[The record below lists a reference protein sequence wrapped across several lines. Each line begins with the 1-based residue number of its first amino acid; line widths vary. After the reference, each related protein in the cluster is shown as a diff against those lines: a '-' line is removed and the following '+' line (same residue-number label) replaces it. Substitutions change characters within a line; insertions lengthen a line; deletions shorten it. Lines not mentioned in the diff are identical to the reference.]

1 MSSRALLALGFGSVA
16 VLGACAKK
24 PAPPPAAQTAATVYT
39 ITASD
44 YAFAAADSIPA
55 GLVTIQLLNAGKEP
69 HQAVVLRI
77 DSGKTMADVQT
88 MIATPNM
95 AIPGWVRFP
104 IGVGMIVPGDT
115 GNATA
120 VLAPGHY
127 ALVCFI
133 SSPDG
138 KPHFAQGMLRAFE
151 VVASAATPAA
161 EPAGDISITEK
172 DYDFVVTGALTAG
185 AHTIRVENAGPQVHE
200 VSLNQLA
207 PGKTV
212 ADFTKWVQG
221 GMKGPAPAKPIGGVT
236 GPDVGGHQSF
246 TATLA
251 AGKYVLVCFV
261 PDKADGKPHAMHGM
275 IREIT
280 VT

>member
-1 MSSRALLALGFGSVA
+1 MKSRASLVLAGAALA
-16 VLGACAKK
+16 ALGACAKK
-24 PAPPPAAQTAATVYT
+24 PAPPPAAQTTATVYT
-39 ITASD
+39 VTASD

-55 GLVTIQLLNAGKEP
+55 GLVTIQLVDAGKEP
-69 HQAVVLRI
+69 HQVVVLRI
-77 DSGKTMADVQT
+77 DSGKTLADVQS
-88 MIATPNM
+88 MIASPTM

-127 ALVCFI
+127 AMVCFI

-138 KPHFAQGMLRAFE
+138 TPHFAKGMVRPFE
-151 VVASAATPAA
+151 VVASAVTPAA
-161 EPAGDISITEK
+161 EPAGDITITEK

-185 AHTIRVENAGPQVHE
+185 THTISVENAGPQVHE

-212 ADFTKWVQG
+212 ADFAKWVQG
-221 GMKGPAPAKPIGGVT
+221 GMKGEPPAKPVGGVT

-261 PDKADGKPHAMHGM
+261 PDKTDGKPHMTHGM
-275 IREIT
+275 IKEIT
-280 VT
+280 VS